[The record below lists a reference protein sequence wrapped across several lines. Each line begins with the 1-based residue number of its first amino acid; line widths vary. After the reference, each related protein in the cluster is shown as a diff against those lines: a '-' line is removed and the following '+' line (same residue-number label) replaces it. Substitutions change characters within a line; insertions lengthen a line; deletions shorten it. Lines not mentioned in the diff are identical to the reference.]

1 MNRELIVST
10 LFDRLKSAPMIFYF
24 TADLT
29 EGSADLANVSDTS
42 GMLVGMPVSGDGV
55 ALDAVLATI
64 EPSVTLSLPATK
76 DVTASPLTQGFQ
88 TVDRRLSHA
97 LDEVDMPAFYLLDV
111 GEEHPPR
118 PGSQPT
124 RIGISCEAWVF
135 SRSGE
140 DPGSTPATMLNI
152 MLDAL
157 ERALDPAHDSP
168 TGIRQDLGLHGVL
181 SCRIE
186 GEVQKDP
193 GHAGALAGAI
203 IPIRILVAQGVRT
216 YAKP

>member
-10 LFDRLKSAPMIFYF
+10 LFDRLTRSPMIFNF
-24 TADLT
+24 VADLT
-29 EGSADLANVSDTS
+29 EGSPDLANVSDTS
-42 GMLVGMPVSGDGV
+42 GMLVGMPIAGDGV
-55 ALDAVLATI
+55 PLDAVLATI
-64 EPSVTLSLPATK
+64 EPGVSLSLPATK

-97 LDEVDMPAFYLLDV
+97 LDEVDMPALYLLDI

-118 PGSQPT
+118 PSREPT
-124 RIGISCEAWVF
+124 RIGIQCEVWIF

-140 DPGSTPATMLNI
+140 DPSAKPSTVLNI
-152 MLDAL
+152 MVDAL
-157 ERALDPAHDSP
+157 ERALDPPHDSP

-193 GHAGALAGAI
+193 GHAGNLAGAI
-203 IPIRILVAQGVRT
+203 IPIRILAAQGVRT